1 MAHKLWHAPN
11 HLTSVKLIIRKTV
24 IEKMYWISVF
34 VSTYIAQYHRDQILL
49 RFLVKPLPIGLLL
62 VDAYNKDNPLLVLG
76 LLFSAAGDV
85 LLIPSN
91 GVSAALGVVSFF
103 MG

>member
-1 MAHKLWHAPN
+1 
-11 HLTSVKLIIRKTV
+11 
-24 IEKMYWISVF
+24 MYWILSF
-34 VSTYIAQYHRDQILL
+34 ISTYIAQYHREQILL

-62 VDAYNKDNPLLVLG
+62 VDAYNKDNPLLVWG

-103 MG
+103 TGETFLFFIFKDEINAELKHMQRKENS